1 MERNSNLSP
10 VKGGARQCRG
20 RNPTKPELCFL
31 TLHLIS
37 WPDSHLR
44 VGLYFCL
51 SIYYVLVNSRV
62 SNVVDWLR
70 NCFASA
76 LWTAAPRAAKN
87 ARCRRGI
94 SSNAEG
100 RSTR

>member
-10 VKGGARQCRG
+10 VQGGARQCRG

-31 TLHLIS
+31 TLYPIS

-44 VGLYFCL
+44 VELYFCL
-51 SIYYVLVNSRV
+51 SIYYILVNSRV

-70 NCFASA
+70 NFFSSA
-76 LWTAAPRAAKN
+76 LWTAVPRAAIN
-87 ARCRRGI
+87 ARCRRGG
-94 SSNAEG
+94 SRQRE
-100 RSTR
+100 